1 MFRLKELRLENGM
14 TRSSLARAL
23 ELPATTVANYENET
37 RQAPY
42 ELLIRLADFFRVSV
56 DYLLGRTDDFGLSA
70 GEKANP
76 ALLTQSERR
85 LLAVFRSCSSLG
97 QERISEYAALWQE
110 AERGEKS

>member
-23 ELPATTVANYENET
+23 ELPVTTTANYENET

-42 ELLIRLADFFRVSV
+42 ELLIRLADFFHVSV

-70 GEKANP
+70 EERANP
-76 ALLTQSERR
+76 ALLTQSERK

-97 QERISEYAALWQE
+97 QERISEYASLWKD
-110 AERGEKS
+110 AEHEGKP